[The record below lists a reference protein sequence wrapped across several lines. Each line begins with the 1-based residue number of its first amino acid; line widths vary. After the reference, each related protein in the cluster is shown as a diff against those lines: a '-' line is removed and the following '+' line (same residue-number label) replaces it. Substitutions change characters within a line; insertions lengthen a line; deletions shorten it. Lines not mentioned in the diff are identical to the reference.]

1 MTAKKGDP
9 IRIFLAEDDED
20 DREFFEDALKHLNIE
35 TELTISRDGQELM
48 SSLDDKVP
56 PVPYAIF
63 LDLNMPRKN
72 GFECLEEIKQNDK
85 LKEIPIIIF
94 STSDDEGAIHKTY
107 TLGANFYIRKP
118 RSFELLKKAIQTVLT
133 VDLTNGGLRTSK
145 DKFFLAIA

>member
-118 RSFELLKKAIQTVLT
+118 RSFELLIKAIHTVLT
-133 VDLTNGGLRTSK
+133 VDLTNGGTRTSK